1 MNVKN
6 ILWYL
11 GVFLIVEGLLSIL
24 PIGVALFY
32 HEPCSIFLLGVI
44 LPLIAGLIL
53 TRYPAAGLDFGDAML
68 LSSMV
73 LIFISLFGAFPFFS
87 MFHGNIIE
95 VFVDG
100 FFESVSSYTTTGLTV
115 LPKEAYTSGSI
126 NYHSLVF
133 KRTMSEW
140 LGGLGIIVLFLSILA
155 KGSMSSVYLYQT
167 AEGMERVT
175 PSVEH
180 TARIILRIYLF
191 YTLVGIILLWIFS
204 DLNLFH
210 SSCAV
215 LSAIAT
221 GGFIGAV
228 FKANQ
233 CIVINTSGQFIMML
247 VMLIAATPFTLHHFL
262 LSGKLN
268 KFFKNI
274 EIRTFIILLF
284 MSVFLFSSLL
294 WLEGVDLTP
303 PMLFQTTLGV
313 VSILTTTGYDSG
325 NILSGGGLE
334 AVGDAS
340 MLLIFLMLVVGA
352 CSGSTGGGIKI
363 IRLAVMLK
371 AIQWSIKKSS
381 LPESAI
387 IPLKAGGKIWND
399 RDLDMITLFFFLYT
413 LFIAGGFFI
422 LILHHMNPMQALL
435 LSAQSLAMSGLAGTN
450 LALQPLTVKIVLII
464 QMIAGRL
471 EIFPVLAL
479 LLYLT
484 GGFHKGAKKEKE
496 DIEKRMRFIKRLVD
510 IK

>member
-24 PIGVALFY
+24 HILVALVY
-32 HEPCSIFLLGVI
+32 HEPCSIFFLGVI
-44 LPLIAGLIL
+44 LPLVAGLIL
-53 TRYPAAGLDFGDAML
+53 TRYPPVDLDFGDAML

-87 MFHGNIIE
+87 MFQGNISE

-100 FFESVSSYTTTGLTV
+100 YFESVSSYTTTGLTV
-115 LPKEAYTSGSI
+115 LPQEAYTAGST

-133 KRTMSEW
+133 KRTISEW

-155 KGSMSSVYLYQT
+155 KGNMSSVYLYQT
-167 AEGMERVT
+167 VEGMERVT

-180 TARIILRIYLF
+180 TAQIILRIYLF
-191 YTLVGIILLWIFS
+191 YTLVGVILLWIFS

-215 LSAIAT
+215 LSAIAS

-228 FKANQ
+228 FKANS
-233 CIVINTSGQFIMML
+233 IVVNDSGQFIMML

-262 LSGKLN
+262 LSGKLK

-274 EIRTFIILLF
+274 EIRTMFIILF

-294 WLEGVDLTP
+294 WLEGMELTVNRI
-303 PMLFQTTLGV
+303 FQTTLGV

-325 NILSGGGLE
+325 NILHGEGLE
-334 AVGDAS
+334 AAGNAG
-340 MLLIFLMLVVGA
+340 MLLIFLILVIGA

-363 IRLAVMLK
+363 IRFAVMLK
-371 AIQWSIKKSS
+371 AIHWSIKKSS

-387 IPLKAGGKIWND
+387 IPLKAGGKIWSD

-422 LILHHMNPMQALL
+422 LILHHMDPMQALL

-450 LALQPLTVKIVLII
+450 LALQPLTVKIVLIL

-479 LLYLT
+479 LLYIT
-484 GGFHKGAKKEKE
+484 GNFHRGAKKEKSG
-496 DIEKRMRFIKRLVD
+496 IEKRLRFIKRLVE